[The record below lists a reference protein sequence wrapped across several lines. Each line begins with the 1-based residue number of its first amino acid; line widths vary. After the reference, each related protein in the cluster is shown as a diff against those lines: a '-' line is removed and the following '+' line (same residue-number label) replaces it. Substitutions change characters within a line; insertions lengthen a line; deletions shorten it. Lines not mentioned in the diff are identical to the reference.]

1 MRYIG
6 IMQRPRNN
14 HPQESNVV
22 DRLTDAAGWTRVL
35 MPQRRLRH
43 LYESSRDLRG
53 ANIFESLLRALEVN
67 SVAADRDIGWI
78 PKTGAAIVVANH
90 PFGMLDGLL
99 IGALLLGVRSDVKI
113 VANRLLAS
121 IPELS
126 QYCIYVD
133 AMDGKDKQAVN
144 TQGLREAIRHLTAG
158 GLLVLFPAGEV
169 AHWSLRSMSIDE
181 SRWNDSAARLSQMTG
196 SPVVPVC
203 IHGTNSF
210 SFHASG
216 LIHPMLRTLQLPH
229 ELLNKRGQH
238 VAISVGQP
246 VKAEKLR
253 SAGDSGTATS
263 MLRWN
268 TDLLSLRATPCRNQ
282 WRLRIPRSVKPIGRS
297 ADPNL
302 LTQELLS
309 LPPEARLQRQGEF
322 DVYEL
327 AASQAPSIVREI
339 GRLREISFRL
349 AGEGTGCSF
358 DLDRFDD
365 HYTHLVLWNRE
376 LRQIAGGY
384 RLGNVREIL
393 QRFGIS
399 GLYTATLFRYDR
411 SFFESIGGALELGRS
426 FITPLYQRHYMP
438 LFQLWRGIGAYLLRR
453 PENAVLFGAVSISNT
468 YSPAS
473 REVMAAFLR
482 TQMAPQELVDKV
494 GSRVPF
500 RRVARCALPREQD
513 FSRILTMSDVSERLS
528 GLEADGKDFPIL
540 VKHYLRLGGKT
551 LAFAVDPKF
560 SDVLDALIMVD
571 LRTSDRALLSKYLGK
586 SGAHAFAPAVP
597 AAS

>member
-1 MRYIG
+1 ML
-6 IMQRPRNN
+6 RPRNN
-14 HPQESNVV
+14 TAQESSFV
-22 DRLTDAAGWTRVL
+22 DRLTDSAGWTRAL

-43 LYESSRDLRG
+43 LYESSRDVRG
-53 ANIFESLLRALEVN
+53 TNMFESLLRALKVT
-67 SVAADRDIGWI
+67 SMVADRDIRWI

-99 IGALLLGVRSDVKI
+99 IGALLLRVRSDVKI

-133 AMDGKDKQAVN
+133 AMDGKDRQSVN

-169 AHWSLRSMSIDE
+169 AHWSLRSMSISD
-181 SRWNDSAARLSQMTG
+181 SRWNHSAARLSQMTG
-196 SPVVPVC
+196 APVVPVC

-238 VAISVGQP
+238 VTISVGPP
-246 VKAEKLR
+246 VKAEKLMN
-253 SAGDSGTATS
+253 AGDPGTATS

-268 TDLLSLRATPCRNQ
+268 TDLLSLRAAPRRP
-282 WRLRIPRSVKPIGRS
+282 WRLRIPRSVKPIGRG

-302 LTQELLS
+302 LARELLL
-309 LPPEARLQRQGEF
+309 LPPEARLQRQGEYE
-322 DVYEL
+322 VYEL
-327 AASQAPSIVREI
+327 AARQAPNVVREI
-339 GRLREISFRL
+339 GRLREISFRQ
-349 AGEGTGCSF
+349 AGEGTGSSF

-365 HYTHLVLWNRE
+365 YYTHLVLWNRE

-384 RLGNVREIL
+384 RLGSVREIL
-393 QRFGIS
+393 QRFGIG
-399 GLYTATLFRYDR
+399 GLYTATLFRYDP

-426 FITPLYQRHYMP
+426 FVTPEYQRHYMP
-438 LFQLWRGIGAYLLRR
+438 LLQLWKGIGVYLLRH
-453 PENAVLFGAVSISNT
+453 PESPVLFGAVSISNA
-468 YSPAS
+468 YSTAS
-473 REVMAAFLR
+473 REVMTAFLR
-482 TQMAPQELVDKV
+482 AQMAPQALVDKV
-494 GSRVPF
+494 ESRVPF
-500 RRVARCALPREQD
+500 RRVARCALSREQN
-513 FSRILTMSDVSERLS
+513 FSRILTMSDISERVS
-528 GLEADGKDFPIL
+528 GWEADGKDLPIL

-560 SDVLDALIMVD
+560 SDALDALIMVD
-571 LRTSDRALLSKYLGK
+571 LRTSDPVLLSKYVGK
-586 SGAHAFAPAVP
+586 SGAHVFVPNIP

>member
-1 MRYIG
+1 
-6 IMQRPRNN
+6 
-14 HPQESNVV
+14 
-22 DRLTDAAGWTRVL
+22 

-43 LYESSRDLRG
+43 LYESSRDVRG
-53 ANIFESLLRALEVN
+53 ANIFESLLRALSVN
-67 SVAADRDIGWI
+67 SVTADRDIDWI
-78 PKTGAAIVVANH
+78 PNKGAAIVVANH

-99 IGALLLGVRSDVKI
+99 IGALLLRVRSDVKI

-126 QYCIYVD
+126 EYCIYVD
-133 AMDGKDKQAVN
+133 AMDGDDKQSIN
-144 TQGLREAIRHLTAG
+144 TQKLREAIRHLTAG

-169 AHWSLRSMSIDE
+169 AHWSLRSMSISD
-181 SRWNDSAARLSQMTG
+181 SRWNDSAARLARMTR

-246 VKAEKLR
+246 VKAEQLR
-253 SAGDSGTATS
+253 NTDDPAAATS

-268 TDLLSLRATPCRNQ
+268 TYLLSLRAAPRRP
-282 WRLRIPRSVKPIGRS
+282 WHISIPRSVKPIARGTDS
-297 ADPNL
+297 SL
-302 LTQELLS
+302 LAQELRS
-309 LPPEARLQRQGEF
+309 LPPEARLQQQGEF
-322 DVYEL
+322 EVYEL
-327 AASQAPSIVREI
+327 TASQAPNVMREI
-339 GRLREISFRL
+339 GRLREISFRQ
-349 AGEGTGCSF
+349 AGEGTGSSF

-365 HYTHLVLWNRE
+365 YYTHLVLWNRE
-376 LRQIAGGY
+376 QRQIAGGY

-393 QRFGIS
+393 QRFGIG
-399 GLYTATLFRYDR
+399 GLYTATLFRYDP
-411 SFFESIGGALELGRS
+411 SFFGAIGGALELGRS
-426 FITPLYQRHYMP
+426 FITPEYQRHYMP
-438 LFQLWRGIGAYLLRR
+438 LLQLWKGIGAYLSGHPGSL
-453 PENAVLFGAVSISNT
+453 VMFGAVSISNV

-482 TQMAPQELVDKV
+482 AQMAPQDLVEKV
-494 GSRVPF
+494 SSRVPF
-500 RRVARCALPREQD
+500 RRATRCALPREHD
-513 FSRILTMSDVSERLS
+513 FSRMLTMSDVSERVA
-528 GLEADGKDFPIL
+528 GLEADGKDLPIL
-540 VKHYLRLGGKT
+540 VKHYLRLGGKM

-571 LRTSDRALLSKYLGK
+571 LRASEPALLSKYLGNA
-586 SGAHAFAPAVP
+586 GAHAFVRSTPV
-597 AAS
+597 ASS

>member
-1 MRYIG
+1 ML
-6 IMQRPRNN
+6 RPRNN
-14 HPQESNVV
+14 TPQESNVV
-22 DRLTDAAGWTRVL
+22 DRLTDAAGWTRVM

-43 LYESSRDLRG
+43 LYESSRDVHG
-53 ANIFESLLRALEVN
+53 KNIFESLLRALEVN
-67 SVAADRDIGWI
+67 SVTADRDIGWI

-121 IPELS
+121 VPELS

-133 AMDGKDKQAVN
+133 AMDGKDKQSVN

-169 AHWSLRSMSIDE
+169 AHWSLRSMSISD

-238 VAISVGQP
+238 VTISVGQP

-253 SAGDSGTATS
+253 NTGNPETATS
-263 MLRWN
+263 MLRWS
-268 TDLLSLRATPCRNQ
+268 TDLLALRAAPRRRP
-282 WRLRIPRSVKPIGRS
+282 WRLSIPRSVKPIGRGT
-297 ADPNL
+297 DPNL
-302 LTQELLS
+302 LAQELRS
-309 LPPEARLQRQGEF
+309 LPPEACLQQQGEF

-327 AASQAPSIVREI
+327 AASHAPNVVREI
-339 GRLREISFRL
+339 GRLREISFRQ
-349 AGEGTGCSF
+349 AGEGTGSSF

-365 HYTHLVLWNRE
+365 YYTHFVLWNRE

-393 QRFGIS
+393 PRFGIS
-399 GLYTATLFRYDR
+399 GLYTATLFRYGP

-426 FITPLYQRHYMP
+426 FITPEYQRHYMP
-438 LFQLWRGIGAYLLRR
+438 LLLLWKGIGVYLVRH
-453 PENAVLFGAVSISNT
+453 PESPVLFGAVSISNV

-473 REVMAAFLR
+473 REVMTAFLR
-482 TQMAPQELVDKV
+482 AQRAPQDLVDKV

-500 RRVARCALPREQD
+500 RRFARCALPREQN
-513 FSRILTMSDVSERLS
+513 FSRTLTMSDVSERVS
-528 GLEADGKDFPIL
+528 GLEADGKDLPIL

-571 LRTSDRALLSKYLGK
+571 LRASDRALLSKYLGK
-586 SGAHAFAPAVP
+586 SGAHAFVSATA

>member
-1 MRYIG
+1 LIEMRYIG
-6 IMQRPRNN
+6 IMQQPRNN
-14 HPQESNVV
+14 TPQESSLV
-22 DRLTDAAGWTRVL
+22 DRLTDSAGWTRVL

-43 LYESSRDLRG
+43 LYESSRDGRG

-99 IGALLLGVRSDVKI
+99 IGSLLLRVRSDVKI

-126 QYCIYVD
+126 RYCIYVD

-144 TQGLREAIRHLTAG
+144 TQGLRESIRHLTAG

-169 AHWSLRSMSIDE
+169 AHWSLRSMSISE
-181 SRWNDSAARLSQMTG
+181 SRWNDSAARLAQMTG

-216 LIHPMLRTLQLPH
+216 LIHPMLRTFQLPH
-229 ELLNKRGQH
+229 ELLNKRGQR
-238 VAISVGQP
+238 VTISVGQP

-253 SAGDSGTATS
+253 NTGNSETATS
-263 MLRWN
+263 MLRWS
-268 TDLLSLRATPCRNQ
+268 TDLLALRAAPRRRP
-282 WRLRIPRSVKPIGRS
+282 WRLGIPRSVKPIGRG
-297 ADPNL
+297 ADPSL
-302 LTQELLS
+302 LAQELRS
-309 LPPEARLQRQGEF
+309 LPPKACLQQQGEF

-327 AASQAPSIVREI
+327 AASQAPNIVREI
-339 GRLREISFRL
+339 GRLREISFRQ
-349 AGEGTGCSF
+349 AGEGTGSSF

-365 HYTHLVLWNRE
+365 YYTHFVLWNRE

-393 QRFGIS
+393 QRFGTS
-399 GLYTATLFRYDR
+399 GLYTATLFRYGP

-426 FITPLYQRHYMP
+426 FITPEYQRHYLP
-438 LFQLWRGIGAYLLRR
+438 LLQLWKGIGVYLVRH
-453 PENAVLFGAVSISNT
+453 PESPILFGAVSISNV

-473 REVMAAFLR
+473 REVMTAFLR
-482 TQMAPQELVDKV
+482 AQRAPQDLVDKV

-500 RRVARCALPREQD
+500 HRGARCAMPRELN
-513 FSRILTMSDVSERLS
+513 FSRALTMSDVSERVS
-528 GLEADGKDFPIL
+528 GLEADGKDLPIL

-551 LAFAVDPKF
+551 LALAVDPKF
-560 SDVLDALIMVD
+560 SDVLDALIMVN
-571 LRTSDRALLSKYLGK
+571 LRTSDPVLLSKYLGK
-586 SGAHAFAPAVP
+586 SGARAFAPA
-597 AAS
+597 S